1 MELTVNE
8 RIGNNINIMKQVKLN
23 DVIEFARNG
32 AAIKQSEDAKGFPIS
47 RIETIWNSTIDED
60 RLGYADIYDE
70 DLIKYEKYLLKEN
83 DILIT
88 HINSPKHLGKS
99 AIYTGYP
106 EKLIHGMNLLCL
118 RNNPNFSNS
127 KYLFYYFQ
135 TKYFK
140 NQILKISNQS
150 VNQASFAVT
159 NLKELKIPV
168 PTLPTQQKIA
178 EILDT
183 ADQLRQYNKQL
194 IAKYDALTQSL
205 FLDMFGDPVRNEKGW
220 EVTSIRELCSE
231 VKYGTSEKSIEN
243 GTFSY
248 LRMNNI
254 TYGGYMDFSNLKYID
269 IPEKDIHKYLVKKGD
284 ILFNRTNSKELVGK
298 TGLIT
303 TDHEYIIAGYLIRV
317 RTNELAN
324 PYYIWAHLNSKW
336 SKMTLNNM
344 CKNIVGMANINA
356 QELQDIQILKAPIL
370 LQTQFAERVQMIET
384 QKLQAQEALAKSEDL
399 FQSLLQRA
407 FKGELN

>member
-1 MELTVNE
+1 MELTVNK
-8 RIGNNINIMKQVKLN
+8 RFSNNVEVMQKV
-23 DVIEFARNG
+23 E
-32 AAIKQSEDAKGFPIS
+32 
-47 RIETIWNSTIDED
+47 
-60 RLGYADIYDE
+60 
-70 DLIKYEKYLLKEN
+70 
-83 DILIT
+83 
-88 HINSPKHLGKS
+88 LGKVFKIS
-99 AIYTGYP
+99 SGGT
-106 EKLIHGMNLLCL
+106 
-118 RNNPNFSNS
+118 PNRSNS
-127 KYLFYYFQ
+127 NFYHGEIPWIKTGDLKGKY
-135 TKYFK
+135 
-140 NQILKISNQS
+140 
-150 VNQASFAVT
+150 
-159 NLKELKIPV
+159 LKIPKEKITNEGLNKSSAKMFPKNTV
-168 PTLPTQQKIA
+168 LLAMYGATIGACSILPFEAATNQACAALLPTEKCNEIYLYYFLISFKNELIKLGVGGAQPNISAGIIKKIQIPLPSLLTQQKIA

-194 IAKYDALTQSL
+194 IEKYDALTQSY
-205 FLDMFGDPVRNEKGW
+205 FLEMFGDPVRNKKGW

-269 IPEKDIHKYLVKKGD
+269 IPEKDLHKYLVKKGD

-303 TDHEYIIAGYLIRV
+303 TDQEYIIAGYLIRV

-336 SKMTLNNM
+336 SKMTLHNM

-370 LQTQFAERVQMIET
+370 LQNQFAERVQIIET
-384 QKLQAQEALAKSEDL
+384 QKQQAQEALAKSEDL
-399 FQSLLQRA
+399 FQGLLQRA
-407 FKGELN
+407 FKGELV

>member
-1 MELTVNE
+1 MELIVSE
-8 RIGNNINIMKQVKLN
+8 RIGNNVEVMQKIRLKHIVKISKGKKSIEVNSSNLRYIQIGDLRN
-23 DVIEFARNG
+23 DNNL
-32 AAIKQSEDAKGFPIS
+32 K
-47 RIETIWNSTIDED
+47 
-60 RLGYADIYDE
+60 YAE
-70 DLIKYEKYLLKEN
+70 HSKSNVLCTKN
-83 DILIT
+83 DILIAWDGANAGT
-88 HINSPKHLGKS
+88 IGYNLEGVVGSTLAKLVINDNYK
-99 AIYTGYP
+99 IF
-106 EKLIHGMNLLCL
+106 
-118 RNNPNFSNS
+118 PNF
-127 KYLFYYFQ
+127 LGRFLQ
-135 TKYFK
+135 TKSK
-140 NQILKISNQS
+140 SLRDNCTGATIPHISKS
-150 VNQASFAVT
+150 ELE
-159 NLKELKIPV
+159 NLEIPL
-168 PTLPTQQKIA
+168 PSLPTQQKIA

-194 IAKYDALTQSL
+194 IEKYDALTQSL
-205 FLDMFGDPVRNEKGW
+205 FLEMFGDPVRNEKGW

-284 ILFNRTNSKELVGK
+284 VLFNRTNSKELVGK

-303 TDHEYIIAGYLIRV
+303 TDHEYIIAGYLIRI

-370 LQTQFAERVQMIET
+370 LQNQFAEQVQMIET
-384 QKLQAQEALAKSEDL
+384 QKQQAQEALEKSEDL
-399 FQSLLQRA
+399 FQSLLQKA
-407 FKGELN
+407 FKGELV